1 MSWEDADF
9 DDFKPA
15 KEDTIVKSQW
25 DDEDKP
31 DLNIEK
37 ESWED
42 EDKPDPEPSAV
53 PKPNPPAK
61 KKKSQLRKDQLK
73 AAEEDQVVPL
83 SAEEKRRRRE
93 MEEKADFENS
103 KSLLG
108 LEGEEAEAHGKKG
121 RTDLELSDLSVVVPV
136 KAEPV
141 AVDLSSL
148 SLKSSAGSEKEFDL
162 IAQQVAAKLTGFGD
176 NTHYPYLVKALL
188 KQLMQPMDAEEVR
201 EVGKS
206 VDMQYNEKVKQ
217 RKGGKV
223 TKKGNCLLCVT
234 RVCLM
239 LIKFAGSHH
248 RKESS

>member
-1 MSWEDADF
+1 MAN
-9 DDFKPA
+9 
-15 KEDTIVKSQW
+15 QW

-42 EDKPDPEPSAV
+42 EDKPDPTPNPT

-61 KKKSQLRKDQLK
+61 KKKSQMRKDQLK
-73 AAEEDQVVPL
+73 AAEDDKVVPL
-83 SAEEKRRRRE
+83 SNEEKLRRRE
-93 MEEKADFENS
+93 MEEKADFEHT

-108 LEGEEAEAHGKKG
+108 LEGEEEHGKKG

-148 SLKSSAGSEKEFDL
+148 SLKSSAGSEKEFDQ
-162 IAQQVAAKLTGFGD
+162 IAQQVAGKLTGFSN

-188 KQLMQPMDAEEVR
+188 KQLMHAMDAEEVR

-206 VDMQYNEKVKQ
+206 VDLIYNEKVKQ

-223 TKKGNCLLCVT
+223 TKKGNVDRLAARQAILT
-234 RVCLM
+234 RVTATTAKKAVNL
-239 LIKFAGSHH
+239 G
-248 RKESS
+248 RESLANDEEEFDEASDFM